1 MIMANLVAYLA
12 ARCRCDG
19 GYDTHSAALAGDAFD
34 MSLIYCP
41 VSSFQWNL
49 MMVNRVY
56 GSHRPH

>member
-34 MSLIYCP
+34 MSLILCT

-49 MMVNRVY
+49 MMVT
-56 GSHRPH
+56 